1 MERNDF
7 ISQINDLMVHNNI
20 MGEVEKKAN
29 QILSN
34 GCVDIDSTDRENYSL
49 AKAALAAILE
59 DVAGSYKNITNR
71 TEYNNI
77 KNFL

>member
-1 MERNDF
+1 MKRNEF

-29 QILSN
+29 QILSS
-34 GCVDIDSTDRENYSL
+34 GCVDIDSIDSEDYSL

-59 DVAGSYKNITNR
+59 DVAGSFKNIINKA
-71 TEYNNI
+71 EYNNI